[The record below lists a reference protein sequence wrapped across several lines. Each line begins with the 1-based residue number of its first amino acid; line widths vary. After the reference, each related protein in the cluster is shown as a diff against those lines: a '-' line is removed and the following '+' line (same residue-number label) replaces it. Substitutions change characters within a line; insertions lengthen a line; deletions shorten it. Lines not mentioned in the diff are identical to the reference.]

1 MTTVFETEKT
11 AIWLKKDSKDTE
23 RRVSIDKKT
32 GYASCWWQRR
42 KTEEGS
48 AVEPEMVLGCMLT
61 GGGVRYD
68 YIVDG
73 KIDATHRRDLIS
85 VRKATT
91 TTVMYRGYE
100 TTDISQFGREYWQG
114 AEYPTPE
121 ELTAIGKAAWEKILA
136 GAPRWHRTEFAAARA
151 VPSVLNSVTSTAMPD
166 ASEEPLET
174 AMRRE
179 VEMRKHQDLFR
190 RKLEAVWGNQCA
202 VTDVRCREC
211 LVASHIKPWA
221 VCTDEE
227 KLDPCNGFLLNV
239 ALDALFDAFLITFD
253 ADGRIRLSRAVDEG
267 TLRALGIRKDM
278 RLRTPFDFEKSRR
291 YLQYHWSEFEKR
303 NRG

>member
-11 AIWLKKDSKDTE
+11 AIWLKADLEGTE
-23 RRVSIDKKT
+23 RRVGIDKKK
-32 GYASCWWQRR
+32 GYASCCWLKPR
-42 KTEEGS
+42 TPAAL
-48 AVEPEMVLGCMLT
+48 AVEPELVLGSMLT

-68 YIVDG
+68 HIVNG
-73 KIDATHRRDLIS
+73 GIHPKHRWCLLSI
-85 VRKATT
+85 KPKKTAK
-91 TTVMYRGYE
+91 VMYRGYE
-100 TTDISQFGREYWQG
+100 TTDITQFGREHWQG

-136 GAPRWHRTEFAAARA
+136 GDPRWHRTEFAVVPA
-151 VPSVLNSVTSTAMPD
+151 VAPVSKVVVSESPSENT
-166 ASEEPLET
+166 EEPLET
-174 AMRRE
+174 TVRRE
-179 VEMRKHQDLFR
+179 VEMRKYQDLFR

-227 KLDPCNGFLLNV
+227 KLDPHNGFLLNV

-253 ADGRIRLSRAVDEG
+253 ADGRIRISRAVDEG
-267 TLRALGIRKDM
+267 TLQALGIRKDM
-278 RLRTPFDFEKSRR
+278 RLRPPFDFEKSRR
-291 YLQYHWSEFEKR
+291 YLQYHWAEFEKR
-303 NRG
+303 NR

>member
-11 AIWLKKDSKDTE
+11 AIWLKADPLGTE
-23 RRVSIDKKT
+23 RRVSIDKRT
-32 GYASCWWQRR
+32 GYVSCCWWKDR
-42 KTEEGS
+42 TEAVL
-48 AVEPEMVLGCMLT
+48 AVEPELVLGSMLT

-68 YIVDG
+68 HIVDG
-73 KIDATHRRDLIS
+73 SIHPNHRRSLIS
-85 VRKATT
+85 IKPATT
-91 TTVMYRGYE
+91 TKVMYRGYE
-100 TTDISQFGREYWQG
+100 TTDITQFGREHWQG

-136 GAPRWHRTEFAAARA
+136 GDSRWHRTEFTA
-151 VPSVLNSVTSTAMPD
+151 VPEVKQTPD
-166 ASEEPLET
+166 NVAPDNFSEDTEETLET
-174 AMRRE
+174 TVRRE

-227 KLDPCNGFLLNV
+227 KLDPYNGFLLNV

-253 ADGRIRLSRAVDEG
+253 EKGRIRISRAVDEG
-267 TLRALGIRKDM
+267 TLRALGIGPDM
-278 RLRTPFDFEKSRR
+278 RLRSPFDFEKSRQ
-291 YLQYHWSEFEKR
+291 YLQYHWAEFEKR
-303 NRG
+303 NH

>member
-1 MTTVFETEKT
+1 MRYNHIVEGGIHSKHRWCLLSIKSSTT
-11 AIWLKKDSKDTE
+11 LK
-23 RRVSIDKKT
+23 
-32 GYASCWWQRR
+32 
-42 KTEEGS
+42 
-48 AVEPEMVLGCMLT
+48 
-61 GGGVRYD
+61 
-68 YIVDG
+68 
-73 KIDATHRRDLIS
+73 
-85 VRKATT
+85 
-91 TTVMYRGYE
+91 VMYRGYE
-100 TTDISQFGREYWQG
+100 TTDISQFGRDHWQG
-114 AEYPTPE
+114 AEYSTPE
-121 ELTAIGKAAWEKILA
+121 ELTAIGKDAWEKILA
-136 GAPRWHRTEFAAARA
+136 GDPRWHRTEFVVVPA
-151 VPSVLNSVTSTAMPD
+151 VKPAPKIVAPESPSEST
-166 ASEEPLET
+166 EETLET
-174 AMRRE
+174 TVRRE

-253 ADGRIRLSRAVDEG
+253 ANGRIRLSRAVDEG

-291 YLQYHWSEFEKR
+291 YLQHHWAEFGKR